1 MSGVAIIVGHG
12 PGVGDATARALVAEG
27 YAVALIARDGAR
39 AKAAADALPG
49 TAIGIAADASDE
61 GALNAALDEAEAAL
75 GTPTLAL
82 YNAALWRPGPV
93 LATGADE
100 LLADYRTDVVGAFV
114 LARWAAP
121 KIQPGGAIL
130 MTGGG
135 LALHPS
141 ADAPSLSI
149 GKGAIRAL
157 ALMLADEL
165 APRGIRVGTV
175 TIAGVVGSPG
185 LPADR
190 IASAF
195 LALAGD
201 APDRATAETVLKAT
215 S

>member
-12 PGVGDATARALVAEG
+12 PGVGDATARALVAAG
-27 YAVALIARDGAR
+27 YAVALIARDGVR

-49 TAIGIAADASDE
+49 TAVGIAADAGDE
-61 GALNAALDEAEAAL
+61 VALIAALDEAEAAL

-93 LATGADE
+93 LATSTEE

-114 LARWAAP
+114 MARWAATRME
-121 KIQPGGAIL
+121 PGGAIL

-185 LPADR
+185 LSAER
-190 IASAF
+190 VAVAF
-195 LALAGD
+195 LELAQG
-201 APDRATAETVLKAT
+201 APDRAAAETVLKP
-215 S
+215 SV